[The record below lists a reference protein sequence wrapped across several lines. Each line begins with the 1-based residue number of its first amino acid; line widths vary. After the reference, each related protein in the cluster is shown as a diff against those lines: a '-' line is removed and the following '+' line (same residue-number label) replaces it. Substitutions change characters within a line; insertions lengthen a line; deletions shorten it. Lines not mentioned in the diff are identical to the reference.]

1 MARLSK
7 KQKEARAKM
16 DMKSLYSL
24 AAASSLV
31 KEVTTTKFDASVDLA
46 IRLGVDPKKS
56 ESNGQRSSYPSS
68 WNR

>member
-7 KQKEARAKM
+7 KQKEARAKL
-16 DMKSLYSL
+16 DSNSLYSI

-46 IRLGVDPKKS
+46 FVWVLI
-56 ESNGQRSSYPSS
+56 QRKPIKWYVA
-68 WNR
+68 